1 MFLVVKWVGQPLL
14 DAGLDSLGAVELHST
29 VQQSMGVELPSTLVF
44 DYPNI
49 NAVAGFISETLAP
62 EDLEQETQEQSVAQG
77 IPGVNLVDD
86 MLIYVTSVCQV
97 APPGKIKAIEQTC
110 GSDCSAVYERADAE
124 SVAWRAGQ
132 WGLTLVHWCAKWRC
146 LTQSVCEC
154 LKVKH
159 CLWILSRDCSCKELG
174 KLWHQCQPSH
184 LQWASLL
191 VFPAWTTA
199 RSCPISSLM

>member
-1 MFLVVKWVGQPLL
+1 
-14 DAGLDSLGAVELHST
+14 
-29 VQQSMGVELPSTLVF
+29 MGVELPSTLVF

-62 EDLEQETQEQSVAQG
+62 VDLEQETQEQSVAQG

-86 MLIYVTSVCQV
+86 MLIYVTSVSSR
-97 APPGKIKAIEQTC
+97 APGKIKAIEQTC

-124 SVAWRAGQ
+124 SVAWRAGPA
-132 WGLTLVHWCAKWRC
+132 GSYFGALVC
-146 LTQSVCEC
+146 QVEMFDSEC
-154 LKVKH
+154 LRMSHMKH
-159 CLWILSRDCSCKELG
+159 CLLILNRDCSCKELG

-199 RSCPISSLM
+199 RSCLSTCAM